1 MSRDLSVSVGA
12 VTLKNPLI
20 CGSGEH
26 LIEATG
32 IESALA
38 AGAGAVVVKSVNESE
53 AARQQLDL
61 TDYALLDSH
70 WRRLPWNFAPPRDS
84 HLFCRSGLT
93 PKPFDEWLEM
103 AARLDR
109 RARERDAFVIASI
122 IPADLAAAVEL
133 VRKVDAA
140 GLRIIEVNIGAPHG
154 GEAKAGAITLERA
167 AARVGDMTREVRGAT
182 RAPLWIKL
190 TGQSED
196 VASLAAAARAGGA
209 DAVTIMGRFMAFVPD
224 VETLAPLLGTPAAFG
239 GPWALPLTCRW
250 LALSRK
256 LVGPGFPLIATNGAR
271 DGLDVARFLLAGATA
286 VQMTSAVFAGGF
298 GVVRETLDGLARYLD
313 GKGRDARALIG
324 VAADRLQGYA
334 EQESRPGYW
343 RRFVPPGSLDEPG

>member
-1 MSRDLSVSVGA
+1 VTRDLSARVGA
-12 VTLKNPLI
+12 VTLKNPVI

-26 LIEATG
+26 LIEAAG

-38 AGAGAVVVKSVNESE
+38 AGAAAAIVKSTNESE
-53 AARQQLDL
+53 AARAQLDL

-93 PKPFDEWLEM
+93 PKPFDEWLDM
-103 AARLDR
+103 VVTLDRAAR
-109 RARERDAFVIASI
+109 AHDAYVVPSI
-122 IPADLAAAVEL
+122 IPADLDVAVEL
-133 VRKVDAA
+133 VRRVDAA
-140 GLRIIEVNIGAPHG
+140 GARIVEVNIGAPHG

-167 AARVGDMTREVRGAT
+167 AARVGEMTRRVRAAT
-182 RAPLWIKL
+182 GLPLWIKL

-196 VASLAAAARAGGA
+196 VAALAAAARAGGA

-224 VETLAPLLGTPAAFG
+224 LDTMAPLLGTPAAFG

-256 LVGPGFPLIATNGAR
+256 QVGPNFPLLATNGAR

-298 GVVRETLDGLARYLD
+298 GVIRDALDQLARYLD
-313 GKGRDARALIG
+313 AKQRDARDLVG
-324 VAADRLQGYA
+324 VAADRLQTYA
-334 EQESRPGYW
+334 EQQSRPAYW
-343 RRFVPPGSLDEPG
+343 REFVPPGSLDDTG